1 MTKFLQFEPAFNV
14 QSGRVVVWIIG
25 CAGCRL
31 EYCQESAIIETSSIF
46 QPKTRLMKKIAINGF
61 GRIGRAA
68 LKVIFETNDLELV
81 GVNDLLSIENAAY
94 LLKYDSNYGKYD
106 RDIQINGDILTIDGK
121 PVKYT
126 SEKNIESLPWASLE
140 VDVVIESTGIFT
152 NQTDAEKHLAAGA
165 KFVVISGPTKDTPTV
180 VHGVNTEDGKVSVFS
195 CASCTTNNI
204 SPIIE
209 ILGRRLGI
217 KKAILNTTHA
227 YTASQTL
234 VDAPSKRE
242 PRMGRAAATNLAP
255 AATGAAVATTKAL
268 PQYAGKFDGIAVRVP
283 VPVGSISDITFIA
296 ERATSVQE
304 INQILIE
311 EAATSRYEKVVAVT
325 DEPLVSSDIIKSPY
339 AATVDLEMTRVV
351 DGDLVKVM
359 AWYDNEWGFTNQ
371 MIRQIQSI

>member
-1 MTKFLQFEPAFNV
+1 MTTGMRKLDFCEEN
-14 QSGRVVVWIIG
+14 S
-25 CAGCRL
+25 
-31 EYCQESAIIETSSIF
+31 IIEVLNF
-46 QPKTRLMKKIAINGF
+46 QPKNSYMKKIAINGF

-68 LKVIFETNDLELV
+68 LKVIFEANDLELV

-94 LLKYDSNYGKYD
+94 LLKYDSNYGKYE
-106 RDIQINGDILTIDGK
+106 REIKVEGDTLVIDGK
-121 PVKYT
+121 PIKYT
-126 SEKNIESLPWASLE
+126 SIKDIESLPWRALE
-140 VDVVIESTGIFT
+140 ADVVIESTGIFT
-152 NQTDAEKHLAAGA
+152 SQAAAEKHLTAGA

-180 VHGVNTEDGKVSVFS
+180 VHGVNTEDGKVAVFS

-209 ILGRRLGI
+209 ILGRRLGV

-242 PRMGRAAATNLAP
+242 PRMGRAAAINLAP
-255 AATGAAVATTKAL
+255 AATGAAVATTRAL

-283 VPVGSISDITFIA
+283 VPVGSLSDITFIA
-296 ERATSVQE
+296 ERNTSIEE
-304 INQILIE
+304 INQILLE
-311 EAATSRYEKVVAVT
+311 ESSTPRYEKVVAVT
-325 DEPLVSSDIIKSPY
+325 DEPLVSSDITKSPY
-339 AATVDLEMTRVV
+339 AAIVDLEMTRVV